1 MKMLKYKRWIG
12 GVLLFPLVLIF
23 IDEGT
28 AIAQA
33 SANYKMQK
41 DVLDAAGA
49 PSTSPSYKLDD
60 AVGQPSAIG
69 ASASANYSLSAGFL
83 AAPAVGAFM
92 TVNFSPGWSWIS
104 FNVQPPNLAI
114 EQVMAGLT
122 YLAIMVNGA
131 GQFYIPGVINTIGN
145 LDIKQGYKVYFNAA
159 DQITLQGI
167 QVPKATPIPLVA
179 GWNFVAYLPATS
191 MNVETALASIVS
203 SLAIV
208 KNDAGKFFIP
218 GVINTLGDMTPK
230 KGYKLY
236 MNNSATLVFP

>member
-1 MKMLKYKRWIG
+1 MLKYKRWIG
-12 GVLLFPLVLIF
+12 GILLFPLILIF
-23 IDEGT
+23 MDVGT

-49 PSTSPSYKLDD
+49 PSTSSNYKLDD
-60 AVGQPSAIG
+60 AVGQSSAIG
-69 ASASANYSLSAGFL
+69 GSASANYSLSAGFL
-83 AAPAVGAFM
+83 AAPAVGAFLSM
-92 TVNFSPGWSWIS
+92 SFSPGWSWIS

-122 YLAIMVNGA
+122 HLAIMVNGA
-131 GQFYIPGVINTIGN
+131 GQFYIPGVVNSIGN

-159 DQITLQGI
+159 DQLTFQGTK
-167 QVPKATPIPLVA
+167 VPKMTPIPLAA
-179 GWNFVAYLPATS
+179 GWNFVAYLPTTS

-218 GVINTLGDMTPK
+218 GVINTLGNMTPK

-236 MNNSATLVFP
+236 TNNSTTLVFP